1 MKKLSDF
8 AVDDTQLEG
17 EKVSIE
23 NVEGKD
29 IAILKCRFANTK
41 FKGSG
46 ADEYCTIQF
55 KYIDDESLHVIFTS
69 SRVVID
75 QIKRYSDQLPFQCK
89 IVKINRY
96 YALK

>member
-29 IAILKCRFANTK
+29 IAIL
-41 FKGSG
+41 
-46 ADEYCTIQF
+46 
-55 KYIDDESLHVIFTS
+55 
-69 SRVVID
+69 
-75 QIKRYSDQLPFQCK
+75 
-89 IVKINRY
+89 
-96 YALK
+96 